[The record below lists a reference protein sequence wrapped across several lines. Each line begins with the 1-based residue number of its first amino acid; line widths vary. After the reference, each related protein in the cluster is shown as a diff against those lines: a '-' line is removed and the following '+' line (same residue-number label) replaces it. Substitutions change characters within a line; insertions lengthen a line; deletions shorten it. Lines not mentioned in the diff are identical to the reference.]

1 MIFAEQWLIVNYILF
16 CMEYKLSAKKREQK
30 GEKARERG
38 LLPAVVYG
46 ANQANFSLALDYN
59 GFAKLYAKV
68 GASSLIELSVD
79 GQADGKILIHDVQYD
94 PISGRISHVD
104 LRRIDM
110 NKEITTTVVL
120 NFINESPA
128 IKEQGGT
135 LIKNIEEVEVKCLP
149 KDLVAE
155 ISVDLVVL
163 KTFTDVIK
171 VKDLPVPA
179 GLVIIS
185 PRAEDIV
192 VKAVPA
198 LTEEQI
204 KAMEEDKSD
213 VTKVEVAG
221 AKEEA
226 EAGEEKK
233 AEGDIKGEKKKEPA
247 EKKEQK

>member
-1 MIFAEQWLIVNYILF
+1 M
-16 CMEYKLSAKKREQK
+16 SAKKREQK
-30 GEKARERG
+30 GAKSREQG

-46 ANQANFSLALDYN
+46 ANQANISLVLDYN
-59 GFAKLYAKV
+59 GFAKLYAQV
-68 GASSLIELSVD
+68 GASSLIDLSVD
-79 GQADGKILIHDVQYD
+79 DQANGKILIHDVQYD
-94 PISGRISHVD
+94 PVSGHISHVD

-110 NKEITTTVVL
+110 SKEITTTVAL

-135 LIKNIEEVEVKCLP
+135 LVKNIEAVEVKCLP

-155 ISVDLVVL
+155 IKVDLAVL
-163 KTFTDVIK
+163 KTFTDAVK
-171 VKDLPVPA
+171 VKDLPLPA
-179 GLVIIS
+179 GLVIIN

-213 VTKVEVAG
+213 VAKVEVAG
-221 AKEEA
+221 AKEKEA
-226 EAGEEKK
+226 EAEAEKK
-233 AEGDIKGEKKKEPA
+233 EGDKSDKGDKKEPV